1 MSVLKLCPRVLNPPC
16 LGSKKWSKERGAHH
30 VNATAATRRSPKPF
44 WWRSNT
50 NTEVMAERSMHFI
63 RAAMDK
69 PLAALL
75 QVNSVAWADLR
86 G

>member
-30 VNATAATRRSPKPF
+30 VNATAATRRSP
-44 WWRSNT
+44 NT